1 MVIIPLRGHGISW
14 STRGIGLTPPLRIM
28 LPSSAPAIRG
38 SRISFSHRKVSP
50 LARCFSSLA
59 AAWLV
64 VSLVSG
70 CATHSRQDTDDADIV
85 EPVSRG
91 GTLGPAPGVSGTPWA
106 ELSIP
111 AKTGRKADDLAWEI
125 FRVPG
130 KQPTSY
136 SHVRHEG
143 RDAVRAVADATGSI
157 LRHRR
162 RIEAADLGR
171 ISFSWNVPSPGAD
184 ANASLAELEDVP
196 VRVVLAFEGDR
207 SRFSLKNSLLSE
219 LSLMLT
225 GEELPFAT
233 LIYAWSRVN
242 KPGDVVMND
251 RTDRIRKLVVDS
263 GDQGYNQWLSYE
275 RDIRADYRKAF
286 GEEPGALLSFAV
298 FTEGERNKGQLQ
310 AFYGPL
316 KLLPAPEAGQT
327 AATVLPQGEG
337 GVDFSQL
344 QAGQGR

>member
-1 MVIIPLRGHGISW
+1 MPTHPARVFRRLR
-14 STRGIGLTPPLRIM
+14 
-28 LPSSAPAIRG
+28 SS
-38 SRISFSHRKVSP
+38 
-50 LARCFSSLA
+50 SSLPA
-59 AAWLV
+59 FPAQRFSGLAMVWLAM
-64 VSLVSG
+64 SLMAG
-70 CATHSRQDTDDADIV
+70 CATHVGRDADVDDA
-85 EPVSRG
+85 EPVSQG
-91 GTLGPAPGVSGTPWA
+91 GTLGPALGVSGTPWA
-106 ELSIP
+106 KLSIP
-111 AKTGRKADDLAWEI
+111 AKTGGRKADDLAWEI

-162 RIEAADLGR
+162 RIEPVDLGR
-171 ISFSWNVPSPGAD
+171 ISFSWNVPSSGAG
-184 ANASLAELEDVP
+184 ANTALAELDDVP

-242 KPGDVVMND
+242 KSGDVVMND
-251 RTDRIRKLVVDS
+251 RTDRIRKLIVNS